1 MKIKKRFSLVIVAVV
16 LLFSGCAGAQVR
28 SETKM
33 NELGS
38 ALTKLSSAVE
48 STVRY
53 KEVET
58 DLADDKLLILSTKH
72 DPGILEPFQG
82 YKLRV
87 LRQNSHTAVL
97 VCTEDGL
104 AALLEDAGCTAR
116 MDQHH
121 WKSQPLPSCE
131 FTLDLD
137 KVCVSRK

>member
-1 MKIKKRFSLVIVAVV
+1 MKTARFSLIIVVVV
-16 LLFSGCAGAQVR
+16 LLLSGCACAQVR
-28 SETKM
+28 LETKM

-53 KEVET
+53 KEMGA
-58 DLADDKLLILSTKH
+58 DLPDDKLLILSTKH
-72 DPGILEPFQG
+72 DPGLLEPFHG
-82 YKLRV
+82 YTLRV
-87 LRQNSHTAVL
+87 LRQNGHTAVL

-121 WKSQPLPSCE
+121 WKAQPAPSCE

-137 KVCVSRK
+137 MVCTSRK